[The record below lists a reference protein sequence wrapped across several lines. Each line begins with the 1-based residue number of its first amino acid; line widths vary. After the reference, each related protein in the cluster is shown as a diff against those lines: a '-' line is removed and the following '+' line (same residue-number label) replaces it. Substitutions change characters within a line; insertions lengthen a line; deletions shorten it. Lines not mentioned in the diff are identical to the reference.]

1 MNLLFIGDVVGR
13 SGCDFIKKNLYKIKK
28 DYEIDVTII
37 NGENSAPGNGI
48 TKASADELLNYG
60 ADIITTGNHAFR
72 RKEAE
77 DIFELE
83 NTGVLQPN
91 NYMLVITP
99 INRAIFLST
108 KLDFRVAISKYLW
121 YNSK

>member
-1 MNLLFIGDVVGR
+1 MSYYIGEKCLICNKEFTESDDIVVCPECGTPYHR
-13 SGCDFIKKNLYKIKK
+13 SCYKEKKQC
-28 DYEIDVTII
+28 V
-37 NGENSAPGNGI
+37 NSALHKTGG
-48 TKASADELLNYG
+48 SWMAD
-60 ADIITTGNHAFR
+60 
-72 RKEAE
+72 
-77 DIFELE
+77 
-83 NTGVLQPN
+83 TGVLQPN